1 MTFTDTQRF
10 IPREDLVVEA
20 IDDQI
25 VILDLRGDRC
35 FGLNAQGVL
44 LWQRIREDTPTV
56 AELVELLQQTYAIDE
71 ARARADLTAFLN
83 ALHDAGL
90 LHERG

>member
-1 MTFTDTQRF
+1 MTFSDTQRF

-44 LWQRIREDTPTV
+44 LWQRIREDMPTV
-56 AELVELLQQTYAIDE
+56 ADLIALLQQTYGIDE
-71 ARARADLTAFLN
+71 ERARADLTVFLS
-83 ALHDAGL
+83 ALHAAGL